1 MKNLY
6 FAILLIVTLIF
17 ISTTSSV
24 YAQNTTPA
32 TTNVPTI
39 SSSQKNESL
48 VQQINELK
56 DKIASRV
63 AQLNL
68 VEKRGVVG
76 TVTES
81 SDTRI
86 TLKTYSGEV
95 KIIGVDEITKFSSPS
110 AKGTFGISD
119 VNPGSIISAI
129 GLYNKQ
135 SKHVLARFVTSYT
148 LPVFLHGKISEI
160 DKDEFTITVP
170 TKDTKKMVID
180 IETTTRVN
188 GFANGK
194 IARVGFTKLNIGD
207 LIDVVGY
214 PDEDDR
220 NKMSATY
227 LLQITNPTPIESPT
241 P

>member
-1 MKNLY
+1 M
-6 FAILLIVTLIF
+6 LLLTQQPLRL
-17 ISTTSSV
+17 
-24 YAQNTTPA
+24 
-32 TTNVPTI
+32 
-39 SSSQKNESL
+39 SQLPRKNESL

-76 TVTES
+76 TVSES

-86 TLKTYSGEV
+86 TLKTYTGEV

-119 VNPGSIISAI
+119 VNPGSMISAI

-135 SKHVLARFVTSYT
+135 SKHVLARFVSSYT
-148 LPVFLHGKISEI
+148 LPIFFHGKISEI
-160 DKDEFTITVP
+160 DNDEFTITV
-170 TKDTKKMVID
+170 TSKDAKSVVVD
-180 IETTTRVN
+180 IETTTKVN
-188 GFANGK
+188 GLSNGK
-194 IARVGFTKLNIGD
+194 IARVGFTKLNTGD
-207 LIDVVGY
+207 RIDIVGY
-214 PDEDDR
+214 SDKDDT
-220 NKMSATY
+220 NKISATY
-227 LLQITNPTPIESPT
+227 ILQIINQSPVESPA